1 VVTFNIKDIC
11 SQADVTPRTVHFYIQ
26 QGLLAP
32 ADGAGRG
39 ARYTE
44 AHLAR
49 LRLIKRLQKEHLPLN
64 EIRRQL
70 AALSDDQVMQALA
83 SRTDFSARTRSSALN
98 YIQSVRSSVAGQ
110 SRTPSPSRPMTDAVA
125 SLTPESSGP
134 WPVRRSQWERMV
146 LNDDLELHI
155 RRPLSRERNRFV
167 DKLLALAK
175 QMTMEE
181 QS

>member
-1 VVTFNIKDIC
+1 VSGLSIKEVGTRAGVTR
-11 SQADVTPRTVHFYIQ
+11 RTVHFYIQ
-26 QGLLAP
+26 QGLLP
-32 ADGAGRG
+32 PPEGAGRG

-49 LRLIKRLQKEHLPLN
+49 LRLIRRLQREHLPLN

-70 AALSDDQVMQALA
+70 ADLNDEQIRQALA
-83 SRTDFSARTRSSALN
+83 TGSTAAARTSNSALD
-98 YIQSVRSSVAGQ
+98 YIASVKAGGAHRRRAPQ
-110 SRTPSPSRPMTDAVA
+110 ASRPVFEAVA
-125 SLTPESSGP
+125 SYANEPIPSP
-134 WPVRRSQWERMV
+134 MRHSQWERIV

-167 DKLLALAK
+167 DKLLAFAK
-175 QMTMEE
+175 QMTQEE

>member
-1 VVTFNIKDIC
+1 MNDLSIKEIGTR
-11 SQADVTPRTVHFYIQ
+11 AGVTPRTVHFYIQ
-26 QGLLAP
+26 QGLLP
-32 ADGAGRG
+32 PPDGAGRG

-49 LRLIKRLQKEHLPLN
+49 LRLIRRLQREHLPLN

-70 AALSDDQVMQALA
+70 AALTDEQIGQALA
-83 SRTDFSARTRSSALN
+83 AGTPPSTRTSTSALD
-98 YIQSVRSSVAGQ
+98 YIESVRSGAG
-110 SRTPSPSRPMTDAVA
+110 RKRRAAPASRPMLGAVA
-125 SLTPESSGP
+125 SLTTESIQS
-134 WPVRRSQWERMV
+134 PVRHSQWERIV

-167 DKLLALAK
+167 DKLLAFAK
-175 QMTMEE
+175 QMTQEE